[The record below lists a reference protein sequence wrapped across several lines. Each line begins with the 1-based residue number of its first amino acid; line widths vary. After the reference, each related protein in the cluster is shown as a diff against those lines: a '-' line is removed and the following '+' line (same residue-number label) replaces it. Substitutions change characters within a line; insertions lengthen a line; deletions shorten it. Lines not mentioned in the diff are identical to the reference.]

1 MNGPIALD
9 RAEAEAMTPS
19 APLPAAAGSW
29 PGGKSAWVMVFM
41 LFLAGVLS
49 VIDRAALN
57 ILVDPVR
64 ADIGIGDE
72 QIGLLQGLAFGLFY
86 AFMGLPMGLL
96 ADRIS
101 RRNLIVAGIALWSV
115 ATIGSGLAQTF
126 GSLFT
131 ARLLVGLGEAAL
143 GPAAISLIADL
154 FSPARRGRP
163 ISFYMMGQ
171 GLANGVAIS
180 LTGLLVTAAGAGA
193 FLGLPLIGHLVPWR
207 IVFVVFGAS
216 GLLVALALLA
226 FTREPA
232 RQVQAVAGAVPRM
245 PGAAEAA
252 YFWRNRS
259 VLLPLYFGFAT
270 CFTVAY
276 GGSAWAPTMLLRGY
290 GADAAFLGKW
300 LGPLSILF
308 SAIGPLIGGTMLDRS
323 MRSGRAMA
331 RFAILAVAPL
341 FALPSVLA
349 VLAGELHLATVLVA
363 SSNAVFSV
371 IGTVMFAT
379 LQSVVPPRMRGCA
392 ISLTLVLNTII
403 GASLGPLMVASVT
416 ERVLHDPAQ
425 VGWSIAVVCSPFLLL
440 GAALYAGAGRAMRRA
455 AARGDSECA
464 GLLSSGAN

>member
-1 MNGPIALD
+1 MDQSPIAID
-9 RAEAEAMTPS
+9 QSRSKSS
-19 APLPAAAGSW
+19 ALPGHRT
-29 PGGKSAWVMVFM
+29 AWVMVGM
-41 LFLAGVLS
+41 LFLAGILS

-64 ADIGIGDE
+64 QDLGIGDE

-96 ADRIS
+96 ADRVS

-126 GSLFT
+126 GWLF
-131 ARLLVGLGEAAL
+131 AGRLMVGLGEAAL

-154 FSPARRGRP
+154 FAPERRGRP
-163 ISFYMMGQ
+163 ISVYMMGQ
-171 GLANGVAIS
+171 GLANGIAIS

-193 FLGLPLIGHLVPWR
+193 FLGVPLIGHLVPWR
-207 IVFVVFGAS
+207 LVFVLFGAC
-216 GLLVALALLA
+216 GLFVAAALLL

-232 RQVQAVAGAVPRM
+232 RQTTGRGTGTGPARV

-252 YFWRNRS
+252 YFWRNKA
-259 VLLPLYFGFAT
+259 VLLPLYLGFAT

-276 GGSAWAPTMLLRGY
+276 GGAAWAPTMLLRGY
-290 GADAAFLGKW
+290 GATPGFLGAW
-300 LGPLSILF
+300 LGPLSIAF
-308 SAIGPLIGGTMLDRS
+308 SALGPLIGGTMLDRS
-323 MRSGRAMA
+323 MRSGRTMA
-331 RFAILAVAPL
+331 RFAILSAAPL

-349 VLAGELHLATVLVA
+349 VLAGELHAATVLVA

-379 LQSVVPPRMRGCA
+379 LQSVVPPRMRGSSIA
-392 ISLTLVLNTII
+392 LTLVLNTIL
-403 GASLGPLMVASVT
+403 GASVGPLLVASFT

-425 VGWSIAVVCSPFLLL
+425 VGWSIAAVCVPFLLL
-440 GAALYAGAGRAMRRA
+440 AAALYAVAARAMRRA
-455 AARGDSECA
+455 ARRGDSECA
-464 GLLSSGAN
+464 ALLAGEAG